1 MAMAKTRK
9 KVTVKDVAAA
19 AGVSMAT
26 VSRVLGGS
34 ESVDPEMTERVLAA
48 KEQLGYEANILARA
62 LRTNQ
67 TSTVGLV
74 VPSISNPFFVSAIQ
88 ALEGAFNAVGYRVLL
103 CDSHADPKEESVR
116 INQLIQHMVD
126 GLVMIPVVSEAPDPL
141 LIEIARQKPVVLF
154 DRITTMDFVDHVR
167 TDDDFGTQM
176 VMDHLVRQ
184 GAKRFAFVGAKPLTN
199 TAHDRLNTYRQF
211 IADQGLVNCGEFL
224 DDYTAEHGAA
234 AAQQITLMRA
244 DVDAVVASADIIAI
258 AMLNRLTQLGVRVP
272 DDVMLAGYDDLW
284 VSRVMTPALTSVR
297 QPLDEMAAA
306 VVDFFLSRRA
316 DLSQPARK
324 KVFKPTLIVRD
335 SSVQRAVNIGATTD

>member
-1 MAMAKTRK
+1 MADTRK

-19 AGVSMAT
+19 AGVSLAT
-26 VSRVLGGS
+26 ASRVLGGN
-34 ESVDPEMTERVLAA
+34 ENVDPEMTQRVLAA
-48 KEQLGYEANILARA
+48 KEKLGYEANFLARA

-88 ALEGAFNAVGYRVLL
+88 ALEGAFNRVGYRVLL
-103 CDSHADPKEESVR
+103 CDSHADPKEESARV
-116 INQLIQHMVD
+116 NQLIQHMVD
-126 GLVMIPVVSEAPDPL
+126 GLVMIPVVSEGPDPL
-141 LIEIARQKPVVLF
+141 LIEVSRQKPVILF
-154 DRITTMDFVDHVR
+154 DRITTMDYVDHVG
-167 TDDDFGTQM
+167 TDDSFGTQM

-199 TAHDRLNTYRQF
+199 TARDRLGTYRRF
-211 IADQGLVNCGEFL
+211 VEDHGLVNCGEFL

-258 AMLNRLTQLGVRVP
+258 ALLNRLTQLGVSVP
-272 DDVMLAGYDDLW
+272 GDIKLVGYDDLW

-297 QPLDEMAAA
+297 QPLEDMAAT
-306 VVDFFLSRRA
+306 VVEFFLSRRV
-316 DLSQPARK
+316 DLGQPARK
-324 KVFKPTLIVRD
+324 RVFKPTLIVRE
-335 SSVQRAVNIGATTD
+335 SSSARVAQPDVAFD